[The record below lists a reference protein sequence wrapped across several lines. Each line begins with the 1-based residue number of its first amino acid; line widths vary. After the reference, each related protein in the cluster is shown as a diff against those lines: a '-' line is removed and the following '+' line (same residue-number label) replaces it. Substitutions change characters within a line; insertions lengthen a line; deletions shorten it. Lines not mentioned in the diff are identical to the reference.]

1 MSVRVHSCIPAFLW
15 YSSMVGCKIQEPE
28 RPHIISENCNL
39 RYILLQTSVSVSVQ
53 VYRYNIV
60 HTLLTE
66 CTCIPPYIC
75 TVRDCTPTNTFAL
88 FMQCTL
94 NSSPVSEV
102 SSLNQQASPSNSAEC
117 LPQQSWN
124 ATQTLSSPSS
134 SSVRTWRSISRIKYV
149 EHTKLFNMVARHNI
163 L

>member
-1 MSVRVHSCIPAFLW
+1 MPTFLHSCGTAAWSVVKFRSRKDHI
-15 YSSMVGCKIQEPE
+15 I
-28 RPHIISENCNL
+28 IISENRKNL

-66 CTCIPPYIC
+66 CTCIPPYIR

-88 FMQCTL
+88 FMQRTL

-102 SSLNQQASPSNSAEC
+102 SSLNQQASPSYSAEC
-117 LPQQSWN
+117 LAQKSWN
-124 ATQTLSSPSS
+124 ATQTSSSPSS
-134 SSVRTWRSISRIKYV
+134 SSVRTWGSISRVKYV
-149 EHTKLFNMVARHNI
+149 KHTKLFNMVARHNI